1 MDGVLKLADLFDR
14 PARALGKLAGWVLLP
29 LIAII
34 MFDVITRKIDFIRVG
49 MAELNWY
56 WFNPIIFQDAEWHLH
71 GIILFLSFGFGY
83 LMNSH
88 VRVDIFREM
97 LPRRKQ
103 AWVEFWG
110 LAIMGIPFLILI
122 TYFAYTFV
130 ALSFHQGEGSESLTG
145 IPARYIIKSFMV
157 LGFLLLLS
165 SFLATIL
172 RIIVVLFGTEEEK
185 TRAEKLLHIFP
196 HEDVEAAKAGS
207 TSDPEDAE
215 KEGKS

>member
-34 MFDVITRKIDFIRVG
+34 MFDVITRKVDFIRVG

-172 RIIVVLFGTEEEK
+172 RIIVVLFGNDEDRRK
-185 TRAEKLLHIFP
+185 AEDLLHIFP
-196 HEDVEAAKAGS
+196 HEDIEAAKTEVLSIEDETKEKGS
-207 TSDPEDAE
+207 S
-215 KEGKS
+215 